1 MKQVLVKSDP
11 EVKRIT
17 ETPKY
22 DLELAKRMKQLQ
34 QYKLE
39 E

>member
-11 EVKRIT
+11 KPKPVFD
-17 ETPKY
+17 TPKY
-22 DLELAKRMKQLQ
+22 DLELARRMKELQ
-34 QYKLE
+34 QYKGE

>member
-1 MKQVLVKSDP
+1 MRQVLVKSDP
-11 EVKRIT
+11 ETRRIT

-22 DLELAKRMKQLQ
+22 DLELARRMKELQ
-34 QYKLE
+34 EYKGE

>member
-11 EVKRIT
+11 ERQKIT

-22 DLELAKRMKQLQ
+22 DLELARRMKELQ
-34 QYKLE
+34 KYKGE

>member
-11 EVKRIT
+11 VVKRIT